1 MKLFHQKVI
10 LSHVDI
16 GGWRDIAVNLSY
28 WFDKYVL
35 EAAAEEGCVA
45 TVCSPSGKK
54 YTLESAR
61 LGKAAAE
68 APAQV
73 KEEPLAPL
81 SSPSPRDPPPTS
93 SSLRPACDELVCD
106 ELSAG

>member
-1 MKLFHQKVI
+1 MKQLHRRVYIDYRENQYEET
-10 LSHVDI
+10 
-16 GGWRDIAVNLSY
+16 IAATLGP
-28 WFDKYVL
+28 WFTKRVL

-61 LGKAAAE
+61 LGKAAAV
-68 APAQV
+68 APGQV
-73 KEEPLAPL
+73 KEEPSAPL